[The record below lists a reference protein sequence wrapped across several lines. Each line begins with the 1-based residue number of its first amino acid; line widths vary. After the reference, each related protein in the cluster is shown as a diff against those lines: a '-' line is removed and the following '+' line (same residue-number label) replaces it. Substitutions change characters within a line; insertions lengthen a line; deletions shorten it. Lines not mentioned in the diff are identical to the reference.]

1 MVFFRNDYGQ
11 GCIEPI
17 MKLLIQSND
26 ESHPGYGRDEYCKKA
41 AEILQSKFPDT
52 PCDIQFVVSGS
63 MTNISVIR
71 HLLRHYEAV
80 ISCDTAHIYVHESGA
95 IEAAG
100 HKIIPVPHANGKLT
114 AAGVDKLMDE
124 YDIMSQYLIRPRIV
138 YISNTTEMG
147 TVYTRTELEDLYQVC
162 KKHDLFLFIDG
173 ARMGTALM
181 SGVDYTL
188 NDLAKWCDV
197 FSIGGTKCGALF
209 GEAICIANPE
219 LKNFFRFSMKQSGA
233 VMAKGWLIGL
243 QFIGLFE
250 NDDFY
255 KCAAHANSMARE
267 IQNEIIELGYPLYM
281 KSTTNLTFVVLN
293 EIQYQYLKDRVDFEI
308 WSRWD
313 NDYIIRLVSSWH
325 TKPDEVEYLKVYLQE
340 AMQKSLKAEEETEE
354 EEIIVYDSPLPGK

>member
-11 GCIEPI
+11 GCIEPV
-17 MKLLIQSND
+17 MKLLIESNDQSN
-26 ESHPGYGRDEYCKKA
+26 PGYGEDNYSKKA

-52 PCDIQFVVSGS
+52 PADIQFVVSGTL
-63 MTNISVIR
+63 TNISVIR
-71 HLLRHYEAV
+71 HLLKHYQAV
-80 ISCDTAHIYVHESGA
+80 ISCDTAHIYIHEAGA

-100 HKIIPVPHANGKLT
+100 HKIIPGPHANGKLT
-114 AAGVDKLMDE
+114 AAAVERLIQDIENRISFLLVPKL
-124 YDIMSQYLIRPRIV
+124 V

-147 TVYTRTELEDLYQVC
+147 TVYTRKELEELHAVCQKYNLYM
-162 KKHDLFLFIDG
+162 FIDG

-197 FSIGGTKCGALF
+197 FTIGATKNGALF
-209 GEAICIANPE
+209 GEAVCITNPE
-219 LKNFFRFSMKQSGA
+219 LKNYFRFSQKQSGA
-233 VMAKGWLIGL
+233 ILAKGWLIGL

-255 KCAAHANSMARE
+255 RCAKHANDMARE
-267 IQNEIIELGYPLYM
+267 IQNEIIKLGYPLYM
-281 KSTTNLTFVVLN
+281 KSNTNLTFVVLN
-293 EIQYQYLKDRVDFEI
+293 EIQYQYLKERVDFEI

-340 AMQKSLKAEEETEE
+340 AMAKSIQAQTIQEEVEE
-354 EEIIVYDSPLPGK
+354 VTTAVTKI